1 MKLGPKYKICKR
13 LGAGVFEKCQ
23 TQKFALSEARN
34 PRVKKG
40 GGMRGSGSNFG
51 AQLIEKQKARFT
63 YGVSENQFFRYV
75 KEAME
80 RKGGDSTRDLVAR
93 LEARLDNV
101 VYRAGFAATRR
112 QARQMVAHGH
122 FTVNGTRST
131 IPSQKIEKGDTV
143 ALREGSRTSPIFA
156 NYKDKAVER
165 SYPSWMKL
173 NEADAL
179 SVVITANP
187 ELSLS
192 EMQFD
197 PAVIIQF
204 YSR

>member
-34 PRVKKG
+34 PRIKKG
-40 GGMRGSGSNFG
+40 GMRSGGSNFG
-51 AQLIEKQKARFT
+51 VQLIEKQKARFT
-63 YGVSENQFFRYV
+63 YGISERQFFRYV

-80 RKGGDSTRDLVAR
+80 RKGGDSTRDLVSR

-131 IPSQKIEKGDTV
+131 IPSHKVEKGDTI
-143 ALREGSRTSPIFA
+143 ALRDGSRTSPIFA
-156 NYKDKAVER
+156 NYKEKAAER
-165 SYPSWMKL
+165 TLPNWLKA

-179 SVVITANP
+179 SVVVAGNP
-187 ELSLS
+187 ELAST